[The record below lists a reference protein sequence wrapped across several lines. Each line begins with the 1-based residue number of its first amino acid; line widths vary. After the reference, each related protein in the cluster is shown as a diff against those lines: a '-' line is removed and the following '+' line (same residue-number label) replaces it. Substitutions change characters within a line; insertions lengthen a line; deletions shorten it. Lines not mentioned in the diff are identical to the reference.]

1 MTKKNEVEEP
11 VEKEV
16 FTNLSTISSESLE
29 TGTFCTICAELIS
42 DYTPKF
48 FLGTEM
54 NAACDE
60 CQDSSESDLENY
72 NDASEEPFT

>member
-1 MTKKNEVEEP
+1 MTKKNEVEEN
-11 VEKEV
+11 VVKEV
-16 FTNLSTISSESLE
+16 LTQLSTISSESFE

-54 NAACDE
+54 NAACDD
-60 CQDSSESDLENY
+60 CQDTSESDSEND
-72 NDASEEPFT
+72 NEASEEPFT